1 MSTWVL
7 VRTEECTWY
16 LVHENAILSI
26 RAHPW
31 NNTIS
36 PGYQLIVFSVVI
48 EELPSSKGLSCL
60 TSFSLELECA
70 PSTWLLTSTW
80 HTRPQLR
87 LLPQAGRFPT
97 TSVQPVLCHKWN
109 KCSRA
114 QINYQITAVKQ
125 CTTHCWPV
133 VSCSPSVWRVHWL
146 SCGCRREREVRVE
159 MSQRSWRRTK
169 KKNNWELLCQASCRP
184 SVYLQSPNTWV
195 VLGWA
200 GLSSWGCH
208 WEGQECWQDVWNG
221 RKD

>member
-97 TSVQPVLCHKWN
+97 TSVQPVLCHK
-109 KCSRA
+109 
-114 QINYQITAVKQ
+114 
-125 CTTHCWPV
+125 
-133 VSCSPSVWRVHWL
+133 
-146 SCGCRREREVRVE
+146 
-159 MSQRSWRRTK
+159 
-169 KKNNWELLCQASCRP
+169 
-184 SVYLQSPNTWV
+184 
-195 VLGWA
+195 
-200 GLSSWGCH
+200 
-208 WEGQECWQDVWNG
+208 
-221 RKD
+221 